1 MAFQPHVTV
10 AALIRR
16 NDRYLMVEEGNPNN
30 SVFNQPAGHI
40 EAGETP
46 EAACIREVQ
55 EETAWR
61 VKPKHLIGIYLLTL
75 HPEKVYYRFGF
86 RADALEDLST
96 PLDPDI
102 IACHWLTLSEIK
114 ALQLAGRLRS
124 DLVMKLIEDDL
135 AGNAFPLEIIQ
146 S

>member
-10 AALIRR
+10 AALIRQ
-16 NDRYLMVEEGNPNN
+16 NDRYLMVEEGDPNN

-75 HPEKVYYRFGF
+75 PEKIYYRFGYK
-86 RADALEDLST
+86 AEALEDLST
-96 PLDPDI
+96 PLDSDI
-102 IACHWLTLSEIK
+102 IARHWLTFSEIK
-114 ALQLAGRLRS
+114 ELQLAGRLRS